1 MLVIYWSI
9 TLCDVTLDKRTAV
22 FRFYLRIPDWNK
34 GCRDHMV
41 VGFTTTYAISA
52 YHEYSC
58 EVYSIQYYVIK
69 FVSDLKHVSG
79 FLWVLQFPTPIKLTV
94 TI

>member
-1 MLVIYWSI
+1 MLIIYWSI

-22 FRFYLRIPDWNK
+22 FRFYLRIAGGNK

-58 EVYSIQYYVIK
+58 EVARCTRYNIM
-69 FVSDLKHVSG
+69 
-79 FLWVLQFPTPIKLTV
+79 
-94 TI
+94 